1 MVSVRNRHMDHG
13 DVVESPEINPHT
25 DGNYSSTK
33 EARIHDGEKTKSS
46 AGGVGKVGQMHV
58 NQWN

>member
-1 MVSVRNRHMDHG
+1 MDHG
-13 DVVESPEINPHT
+13 DIVESPEINPHT

-58 NQWN
+58 NQ

>member
-1 MVSVRNRHMDHG
+1 MDHG

-33 EARIHDGEKTKSS
+33 EARIHDGEKMISS
-46 AGGVGKVGQMHV
+46 SSGVGNAGEP
-58 NQWN
+58 